1 MDHNNH
7 DMVNMLSQQIVTV
20 LNQLV
25 QITND
30 SFRLL
35 TDQMTRIGDAMA
47 IPQVQ
52 PQNGNPT
59 EHAKK
64 LKGIVNNND

>member
-47 IPQVQ
+47 IPRGQ

-59 EHAKK
+59 ENAKT
-64 LKGIVNNND
+64 LNGIVNNND